1 LFARLWIAGRGPPPL
16 SRRKGWPSRPSGC
29 YPCRMELGTW
39 ITLGLYFALMLAIGF
54 WSYRE
59 STDDVAGYMLGGRRL
74 GPAVTALSAGASDM
88 SGWLLMGLPG
98 AMFLTGLSS
107 AWIGLGLFVGAWANY
122 LVVAPRL
129 RVYTA
134 TARDAI
140 TIPDYFDKRF
150 EDRSRL
156 LRIVSAVVI
165 VVFFTLYTSSGV
177 VAGGKLFE
185 TAFGLDYSLGLWIT
199 AGVVLAYTMV
209 GGFMAVSLTDFVQG
223 CIMFVALVLVPV
235 VALTHVGGVGGMTET
250 IRALDPAKLD
260 LMRDA
265 SVIGVVSA
273 LAWGLGY
280 FGQPHIIVRFMAI
293 RSVRDLPTA
302 RRIGMSWM
310 GVSLLGA
317 LATGLVGFAYAR
329 QTGLEVADP
338 ETIFIRLGDVL
349 FDPLITGFILA
360 AILAAIMSTIS
371 SQLLVSS
378 SSLTEDF
385 YKVFLRRGASQ
396 KELVAVG
403 RAAVLAVALAAIAL
417 AWNPESSVLG
427 LVANAWAGFGAAF
440 GPLIILSLT
449 WKRMTRNGAL
459 AGMIVGA
466 ATVLFW
472 IFAPVLPDGGTLS
485 GVIYEMVPG
494 FALSFLAIV
503 VVSLMDKAPG
513 GTVTETF
520 ERVERELAEARK

>member
-1 LFARLWIAGRGPPPL
+1 AVEDQGQLLHRRHARLGGLGPAAGGESLADLLVVIQRQRQPVAGLAAGAGVGCRLQALLLGRQRGDFREDLVDDGHGRAPGLDGWDLPAQQARARPVPPAAWGTSVAARGGAP
-16 SRRKGWPSRPSGC
+16 PSAPAT
-29 YPCRMELGTW
+29 PCPMELGTL
-39 ITLGLYFALMLAIGF
+39 ITLGLYFALMLGIGF
-54 WSYRE
+54 WSFRE

-107 AWIGLGLFVGAWANY
+107 AWTGLGLFIGAYANY
-122 LVVAPRL
+122 LIVAPRL

-134 TARDAI
+134 AARDAI
-140 TIPDYFDKRF
+140 TLPDYFDKRF

-156 LRIVSAVVI
+156 LRVVSALVI

-185 TAFGLDYSLGLWIT
+185 ASFGLDYVWGLWIT

-223 CIMFVALVLVPV
+223 CIMFAALVLVPV
-235 VALTHVGGVGGMTET
+235 VALTQVGGPGGMTET
-250 IRALDPAKLD
+250 IRELDPAKLD

-293 RSVRDLPTA
+293 RSVRDIPTA

-317 LATGLVGFAYAR
+317 LATGLVGFAYA
-329 QTGLEVADP
+329 
-338 ETIFIRLGDVL
+338 
-349 FDPLITGFILA
+349 
-360 AILAAIMSTIS
+360 
-371 SQLLVSS
+371 
-378 SSLTEDF
+378 
-385 YKVFLRRGASQ
+385 
-396 KELVAVG
+396 
-403 RAAVLAVALAAIAL
+403 
-417 AWNPESSVLG
+417 
-427 LVANAWAGFGAAF
+427 
-440 GPLIILSLT
+440 
-449 WKRMTRNGAL
+449 
-459 AGMIVGA
+459 
-466 ATVLFW
+466 
-472 IFAPVLPDGGTLS
+472 
-485 GVIYEMVPG
+485 
-494 FALSFLAIV
+494 
-503 VVSLMDKAPG
+503 
-513 GTVTETF
+513 
-520 ERVERELAEARK
+520 

>member
-1 LFARLWIAGRGPPPL
+1 
-16 SRRKGWPSRPSGC
+16 
-29 YPCRMELGTW
+29 MELGTW

-74 GPAVTALSAGASDM
+74 GPAVASLSAGASDM
-88 SGWLLMGLPG
+88 SGWMLLGLPG
-98 AMFLTGLSS
+98 AMYLSGIS
-107 AWIGLGLFVGAWANY
+107 SIWIAVGLFAGALANY

-129 RVYTA
+129 RVYTEL
-134 TARDAI
+134 ARDAI

-165 VVFFTLYTSSGV
+165 VVFFTLYTSSGL
-177 VAGGKLFE
+177 VAGGKLFQS
-185 TAFGLDYSLGLWIT
+185 AFGMDYAWGLWIT

-223 CIMFVALVLVPV
+223 CIMFVALVLVPI
-235 VALTHVGGVGGMTET
+235 VALTHVGGVGGMTDT
-250 IRALDPAKLD
+250 LNGIDPGLLNLFEGMTA
-260 LMRDA
+260 
-265 SVIGVVSA
+265 VGIVSA

-280 FGQPHIIVRFMAI
+280 FGQPHIIVRFMAV
-293 RSVRDLPTA
+293 RSVRDVPMM
-302 RRIGMSWM
+302 RNIGMSWM
-310 GVSLLGA
+310 LVTLLGA
-317 LATGLVGFAYAR
+317 LGTGLAGLAYATR
-329 QTGLEVADP
+329 TGLEVADP
-338 ETIFIRLGDVL
+338 ETIFILLSDVL
-349 FDPLITGFILA
+349 FDPLVTGFLLA

-378 SSLTEDF
+378 SSLVEDF
-385 YKVFLRRGASQ
+385 YGVFLRKSAPQ
-396 KELVAVG
+396 KELVLVG
-403 RAAVLAVALAAIAL
+403 RLAVLAVSLAAIGL
-417 AWNPESSVLG
+417 AYDPDSNVLG
-427 LVANAWAGFGAAF
+427 LVSKAWAGFGAAF
-440 GPLIILSLT
+440 GPLVILSLT

-472 IFAPVLPDGGTLS
+472 IYAPVLPDGGTLS
-485 GVIYEMVPG
+485 GVLYEMVPG
-494 FALSFLAIV
+494 FVLSFLAIV
-503 VVSLMDKAPG
+503 LVSKLDRAPA